1 MEQNPKPILD
11 IGFCFKV
18 LNKKNNEIYCLQI
31 EY

>member
-11 IGFCFKV
+11 FGFCFKV
-18 LNKKNNEIYCLQI
+18 LKKNNEIYCLQI